1 MAVVMAGAYM
11 VILDLTVLGVAIP
24 TIGDELGAPVGIDW
38 IVTAYV
44 VAVGVVQPGTGWI
57 ADKWGKKRAYMTSLV
72 VFALGSLLAGLSP
85 SLEFLIFARVVQ
97 GLGGGL
103 MMPIGMAMVYEL
115 FPPERRGTALGV
127 WGVAMMAAPALGP
140 PLGGWLTDA
149 VSWRWIFLVNIPIGA
164 VGLVLAARLLKDIG
178 FRQDRSLDVLGWV
191 LAALGIVAVVAASRF
206 AGDWGLTDPGT
217 ISVLVLGVGL
227 IAWLVVRSLRRPEPI
242 IEFRMFKSP
251 AFSITLVV
259 VGFLT
264 VAQFAR
270 LTYLPVELQVVRGLE
285 PQEVGLMLAPGA
297 LGVALTMTLGG
308 WLADRIGARIPIIAG
323 LVVLTA
329 STWYLANLTPQTSRT
344 ELILVLFVSGIGTGL
359 ALMPNTVAAMASI
372 KTRYVAE
379 ASAVRSINRELAA
392 ALGTAILAAFVVAEL
407 GEIAPTGLSTPAEL
421 SHAQDTYNT
430 VFSVATLC
438 LVASLAMAFFLPGK
452 KKMDQFNAERAVEH
466 RELVASQAVAADNHA
481 REFVEHTPEPVG

>member
-1 MAVVMAGAYM
+1 M
-11 VILDLTVLGVAIP
+11 VLLDLTVLGVAIP
-24 TIGDELGAPVGIDW
+24 TIGDELGTPVGVDW

-44 VAVGVVQPGTGWI
+44 VAVGMVQPGTGWI
-57 ADKWGKKRAYMTSLV
+57 ADKYGKKCAYMGSLA
-72 VFALGSLLAGLSP
+72 VFALGSLLAGLAP
-85 SLEFLIFARVVQ
+85 SLEFLIFARVIQ

-149 VSWRWIFLVNIPIGA
+149 VSWRWIFLVNIPIGL
-164 VGLVLAARLLKDIG
+164 VGLVLASRLLRDIG
-178 FRQDRSLDVLGWV
+178 FRQQRSLDVVGWI
-191 LAALGIVAVVAASRF
+191 LAALGIVAIVAGSRF

-217 ISVLVLGVGL
+217 VTGFAVGVGL
-227 IAWLVVRSLRRPEPI
+227 IAWLVVRSLHRPEPI

-251 AFSITLVV
+251 AFTITLVV

-285 PQEVGLMLAPGA
+285 PGEVGLMLAPGA
-297 LGVALTMTLGG
+297 LGVAMTMTLGG
-308 WLADRIGARIPIIAG
+308 WLADRVGARIPIVTG
-323 LVVLTA
+323 LVIITA
-329 STWYLANLTPQTSRT
+329 CTWYLANLGPDTSQGD
-344 ELILVLFVSGIGTGL
+344 LIVVLLVSGLGTGL

-392 ALGTAILAAFVVAEL
+392 ALGTAVLAAFVAAEL
-407 GEIAPTGLSTPAEL
+407 GEIAPNGLSTPAEL
-421 SHAQDTYNT
+421 AHAQATYNT
-430 VFSVATLC
+430 VFTVATVC
-438 LVASLAMAFFLPGK
+438 LVASLVMAFFLPGR
-452 KKMDQFNAERAVEH
+452 KKMAAFNAERAEEH
-466 RELVASQAVAADNHA
+466 RELVAAQAAAADDHA
-481 REFVEHTPEPVG
+481 RATVESELETVG